1 MSDNLSNKHSSNVG
15 SALKRAQL
23 SKSTQD
29 FARLLTAIERA
40 GPQALR
46 CQGLLTPKRQAYRV
60 GITGP
65 PGAGKSTLLSEL
77 LKKYTKT
84 NLKIGVIAVD
94 PTSPFS
100 QGAILGDRI
109 RYAEEALGENIFV
122 RSLGTRGSLGGLASA
137 VYLMLRAF
145 DACNFDLV
153 FVETVGVGQVEVEV
167 MNVADQVVLVL
178 VPESGD
184 SIQAMKA
191 GVIEMADLIVVNKS
205 DRPGAETLKRELE
218 SQLNLF
224 ENSDAKVI
232 SASALNGEG
241 VSEISKAIAEMK
253 KEGRQKTERQSPERL
268 QAEALALKRFEIENQ
283 ARRKTRNIK
292 TAADLKKLF

>member
-1 MSDNLSNKHSSNVG
+1 MSDNLSNL
-15 SALKRAQL
+15 LKRAQQ
-23 SKSTQD
+23 SKTMQD
-29 FARLLTAIERA
+29 FAQLLTAIEKA
-40 GPQALR
+40 GPRALR
-46 CQGLLTPKRQAYRV
+46 CDGLLSPKAQAYRI

-77 LKKYTKT
+77 LKAYAKSK
-84 NLKIGVIAVD
+84 LKIGVIAVD

-100 QGAILGDRI
+100 NGAILGDRI
-109 RYAEEALGENIFV
+109 RYVEEALGENIFV

-145 DACNFDLV
+145 DACGFDLV

-205 DRPGAETLKRELE
+205 DRPGAEALKRELE
-218 SQLNLF
+218 AQLNLV
-224 ENSDAKVI
+224 ENSKAKVV
-232 SASALNGEG
+232 SASALNGDGIKGLKSVMDEMRELG
-241 VSEISKAIAEMK
+241 VIRWPRS
-253 KEGRQKTERQSPERL
+253 SPERL
-268 QAEALALKRFEIENQ
+268 RAEAMALKRAEIETE
-283 ARRKTRNIK
+283 ARRSVIYIK
-292 TAADLKKLF
+292 TAKDLKRLF